1 VDLVA
6 CVDADFEGLALPVFV
21 EVSGLLVT
29 LSIRVVAGA
38 GAESEE
44 G

>member
-1 VDLVA
+1 MDLVA
-6 CVDADFEGLALPVFV
+6 GVNADFEGLALPVFV
-21 EVSGLLVT
+21 EVSGLLVAV
-29 LSIRVVAGA
+29 SIRAVAGA